1 LFVEGWGSRGSGDVQ
16 HDSRVG
22 GWVSGRERK
31 KEKIHLVSLLSFEG
45 KEKDDE
51 EYAEAEP
58 RRIDAADPDTDDEE
72 NPKRHTT
79 DAEEDERRQ
88 GEREEEE
95 RLWGDF
101 VRGIFLGLRL
111 PKRKRLD

>member
-1 LFVEGWGSRGSGDVQ
+1 MFSTTAELG
-16 HDSRVG
+16 VG
-22 GWVSGRERK
+22 FRAGRK

-72 NPKRHTT
+72 NPKRHTR

-101 VRGIFLGLRL
+101 VRAIFLGLRL
-111 PKRKRLD
+111 PKRKRLDRKKPDAQPSCA